1 MLKLIVI
8 LALTAFAHC
17 QTGTTASAPA
27 GTTVAAAV
35 GTTVAAAVGTTAASP
50 AGTTAAPSPSPSP
63 AGTTAAP
70 SPSPSPAGTTAAP
83 APSPTPSSTTGIQYL
98 AAGSTLVYI
107 WTFANQS
114 FCNSNIGGVAVPGI
128 VPTGTCNSFITVP
141 NVGTIYQNTRISATG
156 LWANIYLDNACSN
169 LIGTATLTNNVCG
182 WFNVTI
188 SSNTITINLK
198 TSWTAGAL
206 TTAVPVGST
215 TTGPAATT
223 ARPSSASTSVASFL
237 VVALAAVAAA
247 LF

>member
-35 GTTVAAAVGTTAASP
+35 GTTAAPSP

-98 AAGSTLVYI
+98 AAGSTLVY
-107 WTFANQS
+107 
-114 FCNSNIGGVAVPGI
+114 
-128 VPTGTCNSFITVP
+128 
-141 NVGTIYQNTRISATG
+141 
-156 LWANIYLDNACSN
+156 NACSN